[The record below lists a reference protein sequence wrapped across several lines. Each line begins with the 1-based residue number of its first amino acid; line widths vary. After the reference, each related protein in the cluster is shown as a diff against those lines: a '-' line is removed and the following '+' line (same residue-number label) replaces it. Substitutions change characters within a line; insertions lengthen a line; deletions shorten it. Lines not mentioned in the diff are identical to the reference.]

1 MANDTEK
8 VFNTEQRAAI
18 TTGDGPLLII
28 AGAGTGK
35 TTVIT
40 ERIKHLIL
48 EKNIA
53 PEEILALTFTEKASH
68 EMEERIDKIMPY
80 GYTQLWISTFHAFCD
95 QILRAEAIQIGL
107 TPDFKLMT
115 ETESVLFLRKNIF
128 KLKLEYFRPLGNPTK
143 FLEAMLSHFSRLNDE
158 DITPDEY
165 CTFAEGL
172 LKSASDKTT
181 TGKEVSAEA
190 IADEEEAQKTYELA
204 FAYKTYE
211 EMKIKDGFLDF
222 SNMISLTL
230 QLLRTRKHILKKYQE
245 QFKYI
250 LVDEFQDTNFAQNE
264 LAILL
269 SGKRKNITVVADDD
283 QAIYRWRGAAL
294 SNLIQFRTN
303 FPGTQIVTL
312 SKNYRSTQEILD
324 RAYQMIQHNNPNR
337 LEALENINK
346 RLTSERKVR
355 GDKIEFIRVRRV
367 DEEAEQVAYKIQE
380 LIKEKNYTYSD
391 FAILVR
397 ANSHALP
404 FTHALERAKIPFQ
417 FLGPGHLFQQEDI
430 KDVIAYLKVLNNLD
444 DSISLF
450 RVLTMEHFKIPARD
464 TNLLINRAKKNN
476 DSLFKTIE
484 EIEKSDF
491 SDDTKEKIQN
501 LVTMIGQHIEMA
513 KNESAGQILYTFL
526 MDSKIFNTLSDGSSI
541 QSEQRALNMAKFFD
555 KLKAYEVLNPDAS
568 IYAVVDWIDLMME
581 MGDSPLI
588 SDMDWR
594 EANAVNILTVH
605 SSKGLEFPVVF
616 LVNLIVD
623 RFPTRERAE
632 KLPIPQSLI
641 KEILPPGDYHIQ
653 EERRLFYVAMTRAR
667 DKLYMMASAFYSEG
681 KRERKVSPFVYEA
694 LPEEL
699 AKAVEIQKAPVQLS
713 LTEVVSDYEK
723 KEEKVE
729 AVPGERRIQ
738 SVSYSQLQTFD
749 ICPLHYKANYVLNL
763 PTTTSAS
770 QSFGNSIHQ
779 TFDDFYNLVIK
790 DTPPQEDEFIALLKK
805 NWISAGYTEKSHE
818 EYALQKGIDVIK
830 NYYQNHF
837 DKSKKPLSVEMPF
850 SYFLKRPD
858 SPQGILR
865 VTGKVDRID
874 PLKNGK
880 IEIIDYKTGKPDK
893 NYMTSYRFQLGI
905 YALGAT
911 KIKNPILNKKPEE
924 ITISLLYLETGD
936 KISIQIKEKDLIKTE
951 EKILDKVRKIETSDF
966 ACSKS
971 ILCNNCE
978 YKMLCNINS

>member
-1 MANDTEK
+1 MADER
-8 VFNTEQRAAI
+8 VFNREQKEAVNF
-18 TTGDGPLLII
+18 GQGPLLII

-48 EKNIA
+48 EENVS

-95 QILRAEAIQIGL
+95 KILRQEAIQFGL
-107 TPDFKLMT
+107 DPSFKLMT

-165 CTFAEGL
+165 CAYAESLLKNISQEGL
-172 LKSASDKTT
+172 ST
-181 TGKEVSAEA
+181 EEA
-190 IADEEEAQKTYELA
+190 LEKKEEAQKIHELA
-204 FAYKTYE
+204 FAYTTYE
-211 EMKIKDGFLDF
+211 KMKIEEGFLDF
-222 SNMISLTL
+222 SNMIALTL
-230 QLLRTRKHILKKYQE
+230 KLFRTRKHILKQYQE
-245 QFKYI
+245 KFKYI

-269 SGKRKNITVVADDD
+269 SGKSRNITVVADDD

-303 FPGTQIVTL
+303 FPGTKIVTL

-324 RAYQMIQHNNPNR
+324 RSYQMIQHNNPNR

-346 RLTSERKVR
+346 KLTSERKVH
-355 GDKIEFIRVRRV
+355 GEKIEFIHTRQV
-367 DEEAEQVAYKIQE
+367 DEEAEHVALKIQE
-380 LIKEKNYTYSD
+380 LIAKQSYTYSD

-397 ANSHALP
+397 ANSHAQP
-404 FTHALERAKIPFQ
+404 FTYALERAKIPFQ
-417 FLGPGHLFQQEDI
+417 FLGPGHLFQEEDI
-430 KDVIAYLKVLNNLD
+430 KDVIAYLKVLYSLD

-450 RVLTMEHFKIPARD
+450 RVLTMEHFQIPARD
-464 TNLLINRAKKNN
+464 TNLLVSSAKKNN
-476 DSLFKTIE
+476 ISLFRTLEQIDE
-484 EIEKSDF
+484 SDL
-491 SDDTKEKIQN
+491 SDDTKEKIKT
-501 LVTMIGQHIEMA
+501 LTEMIGSHLALA
-513 KNESAGQILYTFL
+513 KKESAGQILYTFL
-526 MDSKIFNTLSDGSSI
+526 VDTGIFEKLSVITSAV
-541 QSEQRALNMAKFFD
+541 SEQQALNMAKLFD
-555 KLKAYEVLNPDAS
+555 KIKAYEALNPEAD
-568 IYAVVDWIDLMME
+568 IYSLVDWIDLMME

-623 RFPTRERAE
+623 RFPSRERAE
-632 KLPIPQSLI
+632 KLPIPQNLI
-641 KEILPPGDYHIQ
+641 KEILPPGDYHMQ

-667 DKLYMMASAFYSEG
+667 DKLYMHASAFYSEG

-699 AKAVEIQKAPVQLS
+699 AKSEKLQSAPIQ
-713 LTEVVSDYEK
+713 LTLAEVVSDYEK
-723 KEEKVE
+723 KEEHE
-729 AVPGERRIQ
+729 ESVPYARRLQTI
-738 SVSYSQLQTFD
+738 SYSQLQTFD
-749 ICPLHYKANYVLNL
+749 ICPLHYKARYVLNL
-763 PTTTSAS
+763 PSITSAS

-779 TFDDFYNLVIK
+779 AFDDFYKTVISGT
-790 DTPPQEDEFIALLKK
+790 TPTEEDFTALLKK
-805 NWISAGYTEKSHE
+805 HWISQGYTEKSHE
-818 EYALQKGIDVIK
+818 EYAMQKGIEIVK

-837 DKSKKPLSVEMPF
+837 DISEKPLSVEMPF

-858 SPQGILR
+858 SPNGMLR
-865 VTGKVDRID
+865 VTGKIDRID
-874 PLKNGK
+874 TQPHGK

-893 NYMTSYRFQLGI
+893 NQMTSYRFQLGI

-911 KIKNPILNKKPEE
+911 KIKNPLLQKQPED
-924 ITISLLYLETGD
+924 ITVSLLYLETGD

-951 EKILDKVRKIETSDF
+951 EKILDKVSKIEKSDYM
-966 ACSKS
+966 CSKS
-971 ILCNNCE
+971 ILCGNCE